1 MNPLLKTAVIALV
14 VVLVYDKFLKAQID
28 KLGAT
33 A

>member
-1 MNPLLKTAVIALV
+1 MNPMLKTAIIALI

-28 KLGAT
+28 KLGAN

>member
-28 KLGAT
+28 KLGGNA
-33 A
+33 